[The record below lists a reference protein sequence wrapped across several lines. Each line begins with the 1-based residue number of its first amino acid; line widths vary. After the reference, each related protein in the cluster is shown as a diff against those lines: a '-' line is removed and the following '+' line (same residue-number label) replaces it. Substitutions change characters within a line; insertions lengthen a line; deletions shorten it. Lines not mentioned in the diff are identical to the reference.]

1 MNIEWIG
8 QSGYIL
14 RTAEATLVLDPYLSD
29 AVNRVAGRPRLFS
42 APIEPEAIRANAV
55 VCTHDHLDHLDPDAI
70 VRMDA
75 DLHFLTTC
83 EGRKKLRSLG
93 RENVTALHVG
103 DTIAVGNM
111 TVTAVYARH
120 TVEAFGVVVRGDGVT
135 LYFSGDTLFDKRLYG
150 VAQFAPDV
158 TFLCINGK
166 LGNMNVSEA
175 VEVAR
180 SIGAPVN
187 VPNHY
192 GMFASNT
199 EDPAKFTCCV
209 PGGTALESSTRYQ
222 VEKNSGAVRLYKA

>member
-1 MNIEWIG
+1 
-8 QSGYIL
+8 
-14 RTAEATLVLDPYLSD
+14 
-29 AVNRVAGRPRLFS
+29 
-42 APIEPEAIRANAV
+42 
-55 VCTHDHLDHLDPDAI
+55 
-70 VRMDA
+70 
-75 DLHFLTTC
+75 
-83 EGRKKLRSLG
+83 
-93 RENVTALHVG
+93 
-103 DTIAVGNM
+103 M

-192 GMFASNT
+192 GMFAST
-199 EDPAKFTCCV
+199 QRIPPSSPAVCRAGRRWRAQ
-209 PGGTALESSTRYQ
+209 PDIR
-222 VEKNSGAVRLYKA
+222 